1 MASKIPNRKPRSI
14 NEGSSKGNTREVSNT
29 GRQAPPPPRPT
40 LKPRTPK
47 K

>member
-1 MASKIPNRKPRSI
+1 MGEKTPQKPKPI
-14 NEGSSKGNTREVSNT
+14 NEGSSKGNTRNVSNT

-40 LKPRTPK
+40 PKPSTPK